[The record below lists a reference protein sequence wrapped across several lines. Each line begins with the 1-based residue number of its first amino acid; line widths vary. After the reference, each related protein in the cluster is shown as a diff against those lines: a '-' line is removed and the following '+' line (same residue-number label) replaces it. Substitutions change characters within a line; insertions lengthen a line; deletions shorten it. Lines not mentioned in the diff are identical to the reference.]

1 MMLGEMITRRCLLTL
16 DGGAKIQAVLTMPKP
31 TKPIFPKEMER
42 QFIKSIN
49 ESQTNAVHKVVNCH
63 IMRN

>member
-1 MMLGEMITRRCLLTL
+1 MLGEMITRRCLLTL
-16 DGGAKIQAVLTMPKP
+16 DGGAKIQAILTMPKP

-49 ESQTNAVHKVVNCH
+49 ESQLNAIHKVVNCH